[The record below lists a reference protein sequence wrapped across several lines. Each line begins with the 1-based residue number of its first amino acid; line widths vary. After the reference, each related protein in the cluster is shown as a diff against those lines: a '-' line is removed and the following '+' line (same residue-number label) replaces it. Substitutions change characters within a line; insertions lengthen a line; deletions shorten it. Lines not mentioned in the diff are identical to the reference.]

1 LVDYCTKPDISAFL
15 HNLTI
20 RQEEAF
26 SGLDNQTLFD
36 NMTSLAESVVHPT
49 FNIEPNTAFKS
60 FILQFCT
67 FWIAY
72 YLRIFRNGKAL
83 GRTVKFDG
91 LISNMGISKMG
102 ISKAF

>member
-1 LVDYCTKPDISAFL
+1 VDYCTKPDIWAFL
-15 HNLTI
+15 QNFTSFNDHNDMFGTDD
-20 RQEEAF
+20 Q
-26 SGLDNQTLFD
+26 NMFD
-36 NMTSLAESVVHPT
+36 NVTSPAPMPHPT

-83 GRTVKFDG
+83 GRTVSQIFT
-91 LISNMGISKMG
+91 
-102 ISKAF
+102 FTF